1 MQNPE
6 RRQEEA
12 IDQRQKE
19 GPGGKWRKPKERML
33 SIKRV
38 AWATESAMPEKRGV
52 GAVVSREAVSGDLSK
67 TFFFSPHF
75 GSASRKREKPR
86 AGIPRSQRCHIVCKL
101 LNGIA
106 HISSLE
112 KPKST
117 FSHPYP
123 PTCSHASMRAC
134 FTSVLSY
141 TACGRAET

>member
-33 SIKRV
+33 YIKRV

-67 TFFFSPHF
+67 IFFFFPPF
-75 GSASRKREKPR
+75 WQRFQEKGE
-86 AGIPRSQRCHIVCKL
+86 A
-101 LNGIA
+101 
-106 HISSLE
+106 
-112 KPKST
+112 
-117 FSHPYP
+117 
-123 PTCSHASMRAC
+123 
-134 FTSVLSY
+134 
-141 TACGRAET
+141 